1 MTPSRIVAIALVAL
15 FTALG
20 SGCGGGDDNDNNAA
34 TTNTTTT
41 TTTKTTPSGGATTS
55 AVSMKE
61 YEFDPSD
68 VTAKQDSTITVENKG
83 KIAHNLTVEEGGKKV
98 AGTSTFLGGKSEKLK
113 VSLKPGKY
121 TMLCTVPGHEQLGMK
136 GTFTVK

>member
-1 MTPSRIVAIALVAL
+1 VALVA
-15 FTALG
+15 ALG
-20 SGCGGGDDNDNNAA
+20 SGCGGDDNNDNNAA

-41 TTTKTTPSGGATTS
+41 NTTTQPAKTTGGGGATT
-55 AVSMKE
+55 VSMKE

-68 VTAKQDSTITVENKG
+68 VSATQGSTVTVENKG
-83 KIAHNLTVEEGGKKV
+83 NIAHNLTVEKGSKKV

-113 VSLKPGKY
+113 VSVKPGKY

>member
-1 MTPSRIVAIALVAL
+1 MTPVRLVTLALVAL
-15 FTALG
+15 VAALG
-20 SGCGGGDDNDNNAA
+20 SGCGGGGGGDNNNAA

-41 TTTKTTPSGGATTS
+41 QPTQPSGGAATKT
-55 AVSMKE
+55 VSMKE
-61 YEFDPSD
+61 YQFTPGD
-68 VTAKQDSTITVENKG
+68 VTAKQGSTITVENKG
-83 KIAHNLTVEEGGKKV
+83 KIAHNLTVEQGSKKV
-98 AGTSTFLGGKSEKLK
+98 AGTDTFLGGKSEKLK

>member
-1 MTPSRIVAIALVAL
+1 MTPPRILAIALVAL
-15 FTALG
+15 VAALG
-20 SGCGGGDDNDNNAA
+20 SGCGGGGGGNNNAA

-41 TTTKTTPSGGATTS
+41 QPAQPSGGGATKT
-55 AVSMKE
+55 VSMKE
-61 YEFDPSD
+61 YQFTPSD
-68 VTAKQDSTITVENKG
+68 VTAKQGSTITVENKG
-83 KIAHNLTVEEGGKKV
+83 NIAHNLTVEQGSKKV
-98 AGTSTFLGGKSEKLK
+98 AATPTFLGGKSEKLK